1 MDKNVLLNCLSTGKN
16 LIESNAAFF
25 AKKTDSKRFEQG
37 RKLVRHFVGV
47 SRAPD
52 GNAVI
57 EFEVPSRSDPSTVR
71 HCFIDIIPKGTN
83 LFTLSQT
90 TKKLADRINTLK
102 NADVRCYCSC
112 PDFNWNGMK
121 FMMKHKYD
129 SLSSEHHADRDHDDH
144 GEDIA
149 PKVRTPALCA
159 HLVAALGGIL
169 TNAGSIMK
177 QVRTAPPVEE
187 TEPVEPTEQDQE
199 HPMIGKNDSEKESN
213 EVIEQSAEE
222 HAQARNEAME
232 MFGGESQGI
241 KTPETQEALN
251 SLADNLEPSA
261 DEETEE
267 VPEEEN
273 PMIGKYDAEK
283 NSSPFID
290 YDEEA
295 SLPMFDVPV
304 DEEETDQDEDL
315 VIEEPQPLPKP

>member
-25 AKKTDSKRFEQG
+25 AQKADGKRFEQG
-37 RKLVRHFVGV
+37 RKMVRHFVGV

-57 EFEVPSRSDPSTVR
+57 EFEVPSRSNPNTVR
-71 HCFIDIIPKGTN
+71 HCFIDIIPKQAN
-83 LFTLSQT
+83 LFTLAQT
-90 TKKLADRINTLK
+90 TKKLADRVNMLK
-102 NADVRCYCSC
+102 DADVRCYCSC

-121 FMMKHKYD
+121 FVMKHKYD
-129 SLSSEHHADRDHDDH
+129 SLSANHHSDDAKDDH

-149 PKVRTPALCA
+149 PKVRKPALCA

-187 TEPVEPTEQDQE
+187 TEPVAPNDSPENQP
-199 HPMIGKNDSEKESN
+199 IGKYDDQKEANAVFDQAS
-213 EVIEQSAEE
+213 EE
-222 HAQARNEAME
+222 HEEARNEAME
-232 MFGGESQGI
+232 LFGGESQGI
-241 KTPETQEALN
+241 KTLETQEALD
-251 SLADNLEPSA
+251 SLADHLEPT

-267 VPEEEN
+267 VPEDPN

-304 DEEETDQDEDL
+304 DEEESDQDEEL
-315 VIEEPQPLPKP
+315 VIEEPKPLYPTA

>member
-25 AKKTDSKRFEQG
+25 AQKADKKRFEQG
-37 RKLVRHFVGV
+37 RKMERHFVGV
-47 SRAPD
+47 SRSPD

-57 EFEVPSRSDPSTVR
+57 EFNVPSRSDPGTVR
-71 HCFIDIIPKGTN
+71 HCFIDIIPKDAN
-83 LFTLSQT
+83 LFTLAQT

-129 SLSSEHHADRDHDDH
+129 SLSADHHADRDHDDH

-149 PKVRTPALCA
+149 PKVRTPSLCA

-177 QVRTAPPVEE
+177 QVRNAPPVEE
-187 TEPVEPTEQDQE
+187 EEPVEQEPE
-199 HPMIGKNDSEKESN
+199 HPIIGKNDSEKESN
-213 EVIEQSAEE
+213 AVIDQATEEQE
-222 HAQARNEAME
+222 QARNEAME
-232 MFGGESQGI
+232 MFGSDTPGI
-241 KTPETQEALN
+241 KTPETQEALDA
-251 SLADNLEPSA
+251 LAEHIEPT

-273 PMIGKYDAEK
+273 PLVGKYDAEK

-304 DEEETDQDEDL
+304 DEEETDQDEEL